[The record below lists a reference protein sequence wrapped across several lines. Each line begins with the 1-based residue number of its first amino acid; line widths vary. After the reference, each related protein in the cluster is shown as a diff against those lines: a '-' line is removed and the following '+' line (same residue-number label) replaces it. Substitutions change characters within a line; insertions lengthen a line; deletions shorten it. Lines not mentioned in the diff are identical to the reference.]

1 MAHRPL
7 AHAAAS
13 VRSSSWLRSNVQPL
27 RPVCRPQ
34 SCQLSSAA
42 PAKHCF
48 ARVVLPQLVS
58 CGYAVAPERDGA
70 VGPQGTEKASQ
81 MRGRWVLCGRSWCL
95 RRWHTCPPEMNIRHI
110 SRTLAIVHLCR
121 IHPFGPQPVA
131 MSATRTRDP
140 LVSQDHP
147 TRSLTTPTG
156 SCALAWRRL
165 TRELKRSA
173 IGIVAERWRRRAAV
187 IAVPERIVCRKQGQS
202 LRQLNLEPGVHVCYD
217 LPFMCFTRAYVQVC
231 VCVCVCLCAR
241 ERVCSNVCLRGHRS
255 MDTSERKQL
264 CI

>member
-1 MAHRPL
+1 M
-7 AHAAAS
+7 
-13 VRSSSWLRSNVQPL
+13 
-27 RPVCRPQ
+27 
-34 SCQLSSAA
+34 
-42 PAKHCF
+42 
-48 ARVVLPQLVS
+48 
-58 CGYAVAPERDGA
+58 
-70 VGPQGTEKASQ
+70 T
-81 MRGRWVLCGRSWCL
+81 
-95 RRWHTCPPEMNIRHI
+95 
-110 SRTLAIVHLCR
+110 
-121 IHPFGPQPVA
+121 
-131 MSATRTRDP
+131 ATRTREP
-140 LVSQDHP
+140 LVSQDNP

-156 SCALAWRRL
+156 SCALARRRL
-165 TRELKRSA
+165 TRELTRSA